1 MQMEKNAESPA
12 RQRLTALFDEGV
24 YHEIGSC
31 VIEKD
36 ALAAVVTAYGYV
48 NGNPVYAFAQDSSVN
63 NGAVGMA
70 QAEKISR
77 LYALAAKTGAPVIGI
92 YDSNGAFMDGTAVP
106 LNAYSLMMERVS
118 ALSGVV
124 PQIAVVTGVCAGS
137 AAMMACASDFVVMT
151 ETAEMFL
158 TPHFE
163 KGAGSAKACADNGI
177 TALKAKDDAD
187 AFTQVRTLINLLPV
201 NNMAF
206 APCMEFDAPTAASG
220 KDLASYVDSIV
231 DGGSVTELFAE
242 YGGAAYTALATVC
255 GTTVGIVGTAKT
267 DDALTEDGC
276 AKIARFVRI
285 CDAFS
290 IPLIT
295 LVDTI
300 GFAGSTETELTG
312 SVRALTRLAGSYAEA
327 TTAKISV
334 VTGKAV
340 GAVFTAL
347 AGKGS
352 NADFAYALEKAY
364 IAPLLP
370 EAAVEFLWHDKLKCC
385 QDLNAKRQELAKEYT
400 ATLAS
405 AESAAKLGILDEII
419 TPSDMRA
426 VLSSAL
432 TMLEGKRVTNLPK
445 KHNNFPF

>member
-1 MQMEKNAESPA
+1 MQMDKNAESPA

-48 NGNPVYAFAQDSSVN
+48 NGNPVYAFAQDSSVQ

-163 KGAGSAKACADNGI
+163 KGAGSAMACAGNGI
-177 TALKAKDDAD
+177 TALTAKDDAD

-206 APCMEFDAPTAASG
+206 APCMEFDAPAAASG
-220 KDLASYVDSIV
+220 NDLASYV
-231 DGGSVTELFAE
+231 
-242 YGGAAYTALATVC
+242 TA
-255 GTTVGIVGTAKT
+255 
-267 DDALTEDGC
+267 
-276 AKIARFVRI
+276 
-285 CDAFS
+285 
-290 IPLIT
+290 
-295 LVDTI
+295 
-300 GFAGSTETELTG
+300 
-312 SVRALTRLAGSYAEA
+312 
-327 TTAKISV
+327 
-334 VTGKAV
+334 
-340 GAVFTAL
+340 
-347 AGKGS
+347 
-352 NADFAYALEKAY
+352 
-364 IAPLLP
+364 
-370 EAAVEFLWHDKLKCC
+370 
-385 QDLNAKRQELAKEYT
+385 
-400 ATLAS
+400 
-405 AESAAKLGILDEII
+405 
-419 TPSDMRA
+419 
-426 VLSSAL
+426 
-432 TMLEGKRVTNLPK
+432 
-445 KHNNFPF
+445 